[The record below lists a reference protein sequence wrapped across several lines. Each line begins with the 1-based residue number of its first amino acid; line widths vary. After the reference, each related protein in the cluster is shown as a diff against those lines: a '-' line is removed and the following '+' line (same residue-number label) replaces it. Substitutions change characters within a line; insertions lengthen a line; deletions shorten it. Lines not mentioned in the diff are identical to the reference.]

1 MKLRFASLLTILILP
16 FFHASAQES
25 YSVSGRVIDAKSHEP
40 LPFVNIVI
48 NNSNTGGTSDIDGK
62 FRLRTGKPV
71 QSIRLSYVGYDPLT
85 VTLAGKT
92 KDLLIELSRKE
103 IDLREVEIFPG
114 INPAHRIIRNAIDNR
129 DINDPE
135 KVKTFSYTAYDKTVF
150 TVDADTSVKSDFSV
164 LFDTAM
170 MKEPTTPTVQF
181 EVSPEGGKMDSARRD
196 SGMRMIKKLIDSQYL
211 FLMENVTK
219 RKFMAPD
226 RNYNQVVATKMSGFK
241 DPILVFLSTQIQSFS
256 FYKPFISIMMKD
268 YVNPIGSGSFS
279 RYFFKIEDT
288 TYSGKDTNFII
299 SFRPRKGTN
308 FDGLKGVVTISSHH
322 WAIGNVTAEPWP
334 AGGGITIRIKQLY
347 ELIDGEQWF
356 PVQLNTDVSFNNM
369 HVGNYKAIGS
379 GRSYIRDIVLNPDLV
394 RREFNHLDVEVDK
407 DATSRDESYWNQ
419 YRTDSLTRKDRNTY
433 RVLDSIGQA
442 ENFDKMAKTL
452 QTVLSGRIPWGPVDI
467 DLNRILGY
475 NTYEGLIAGVG
486 LHTNGRLAD
495 RFRIGGFCQYAFA
508 INTFKY
514 GGDASYRINRRHD
527 LSLSA
532 AAWYDL
538 VESGGTSFPSDPGS
552 LLSGNFRPLF
562 LKKLDRTRHFGGTVG
577 FRALKYM
584 LFNAGIYNDLKRSTT
599 WDLATNVE
607 DVTLLYDQFNFTT
620 VSAGF
625 KWAYGE
631 KFIQTINNKISLGTD
646 YPIVWLQYTRGLKD
660 LFGSGYAFNRVD
672 LQVKKTFNI
681 KYLGKLTTT
690 LNAGY
695 IDRALPACNLY
706 YAPAG
711 YRFIALYAP
720 GSFAT
725 MRSNEFLSD
734 RYASLSLY
742 HDFGYLLFKG
752 KKWFHPEFA
761 LAQNI
766 GFGWLDHTER
776 YNQLILHPHTMDLG
790 YYESGLLVNNLINL
804 QLYKVGIGAF
814 YRWGPYSFDKTL
826 DNFGFKVS
834 LLFPF

>member
-1 MKLRFASLLTILILP
+1 
-16 FFHASAQES
+16 
-25 YSVSGRVIDAKSHEP
+25 
-40 LPFVNIVI
+40 
-48 NNSNTGGTSDIDGK
+48 
-62 FRLRTGKPV
+62 
-71 QSIRLSYVGYDPLT
+71 
-85 VTLAGKT
+85 
-92 KDLLIELSRKE
+92 
-103 IDLREVEIFPG
+103 
-114 INPAHRIIRNAIDNR
+114 
-129 DINDPE
+129 
-135 KVKTFSYTAYDKTVF
+135 
-150 TVDADTSVKSDFSV
+150 
-164 LFDTAM
+164 
-170 MKEPTTPTVQF
+170 
-181 EVSPEGGKMDSARRD
+181 
-196 SGMRMIKKLIDSQYL
+196 
-211 FLMENVTK
+211 
-219 RKFMAPD
+219 
-226 RNYNQVVATKMSGFK
+226 
-241 DPILVFLSTQIQSFS
+241 
-256 FYKPFISIMMKD
+256 
-268 YVNPIGSGSFS
+268 
-279 RYFFKIEDT
+279 
-288 TYSGKDTNFII
+288 
-299 SFRPRKGTN
+299 
-308 FDGLKGVVTISSHH
+308 
-322 WAIGNVTAEPWP
+322 
-334 AGGGITIRIKQLY
+334 
-347 ELIDGEQWF
+347 
-356 PVQLNTDVSFNNM
+356 
-369 HVGNYKAIGS
+369 
-379 GRSYIRDIVLNPDLV
+379 
-394 RREFNHLDVEVDK
+394 
-407 DATSRDESYWNQ
+407 
-419 YRTDSLTRKDRNTY
+419 
-433 RVLDSIGQA
+433 
-442 ENFDKMAKTL
+442 
-452 QTVLSGRIPWGPVDI
+452 
-467 DLNRILGY
+467 
-475 NTYEGLIAGVG
+475 
-486 LHTNGRLAD
+486 
-495 RFRIGGFCQYAFA
+495 
-508 INTFKY
+508 
-514 GGDASYRINRRHD
+514 
-527 LSLSA
+527 
-532 AAWYDL
+532 
-538 VESGGTSFPSDPGS
+538 
-552 LLSGNFRPLF
+552 
-562 LKKLDRTRHFGGTVG
+562 
-577 FRALKYM
+577 
-584 LFNAGIYNDLKRSTT
+584 AGIYNDLKRSTT